1 MELDRNS
8 KNNNKIKIILYS
20 QRKRLSSELQQIL
33 AIDCQIIAI
42 DLQTILL
49 QTLAQQED
57 LPIVILEGAILG
69 NKTDILLNLL
79 AKKYPNTLPIAI
91 AETSTL
97 VMCQEAQIAGK
108 IFEYITIPC
117 QKQVIIGVIERG
129 IHLHQLL
136 RRRTQDLRSIARQ
149 EAMVNSITQAIRS
162 TLDPQIIFHTIT
174 KQLGEALLVDGCA
187 LSLWTKQ
194 DEYVRCVGLYDR
206 SNPDSCSLPRS
217 VVPIGRNPVLQDLL
231 RQQKPVVVS
240 DLDRRPELNLFDLP
254 LRSPARALLVVPLIF
269 EGEIIGS
276 ISLRQTGRSRHWQQS
291 EIELAEAVASGAA
304 IAVQQGKLYQ
314 QVQELNT
321 YLTESVL
328 KRFLPPSM
336 VQAAATGKLSLDLT
350 PEPRLV
356 TILFGDLVGFT
367 PLSSQLGAK
376 RIAHLLNQYL
386 ETMTKTVFNNGGTV
400 DKFIGDAVMAL
411 FGTPEPLPPQEQIK
425 RAVTVARGMFVAL
438 QQLNRQWQREGL
450 FSDVNINEL
459 QLRCGIH
466 QGSVVVGMFGGEERS
481 DYTAIGPAVNIAA
494 RLQEAA
500 RPNTIFISET
510 VADYLSSEAFLSCQ
524 LLKLKGI
531 EGEVLTYSV
540 DLSAS
545 I

>member
-1 MELDRNS
+1 MELDNNS
-8 KNNNKIKIILYS
+8 KNQTKIILYS
-20 QRKRLSSELQQIL
+20 LQQHLSSELQQIL
-33 AIDCQIIAI
+33 AIDYQIIAI
-42 DLQTILL
+42 DRQTTLL

-57 LPIVILEGAILG
+57 FPAIVFEGAIVG
-69 NKTDILLNLL
+69 DKTNNLLSLL

-91 AETSTL
+91 AQTSTL
-97 VMCQEAQIAGK
+97 SICIKAREMGK

-117 QKQVIIGVIERG
+117 QKQMIIDVIERSVR
-129 IHLHQLL
+129 LHQLL
-136 RRRTQDLRSIARQ
+136 RQRTQDLRSIARQ

-194 DEYVRCVGLYDR
+194 DEYVRCVGLYDC
-206 SNPDSCSLPRS
+206 SNPDSCSLPQS
-217 VVPIGRNPVLQDLL
+217 FVPIRQNPVLQDLL
-231 RQQKPVVVS
+231 RQQKPVVVN

-314 QVQELNT
+314 RVQELNT

-336 VQAAATGKLSLDLT
+336 VRSAASGKLSLDLT

-367 PLSSQLGAK
+367 PLSTQLGAK

-438 QQLNRQWQREGL
+438 QQLNRQWQGEGL
-450 FSDVNINEL
+450 FSDVDIDEL

-466 QGSVVVGMFGGEERS
+466 HGSVVVGMFGGEERS
-481 DYTAIGPAVNIAA
+481 DYTAIGPAVNMAA
-494 RLQEAA
+494 RLQETA

-510 VADYLSSEAFLSCQ
+510 VADYLPSEALLSCQ
-524 LLKLKGI
+524 FLKLKGI
-531 EGEVLTYSV
+531 EGEVLTYSI